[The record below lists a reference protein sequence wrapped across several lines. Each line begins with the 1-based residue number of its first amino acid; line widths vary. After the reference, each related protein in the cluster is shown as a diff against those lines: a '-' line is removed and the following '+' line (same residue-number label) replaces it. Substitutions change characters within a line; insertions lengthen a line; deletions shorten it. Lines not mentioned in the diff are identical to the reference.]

1 MRDFDDHIDGEF
13 DAITRALDAH
23 RPQTDPLALD
33 RIKLDARRRAAQ
45 RARSQL
51 SQKGLFMRSRV
62 FITSL
67 VAGGILMLGGGAAL
81 GVSGLSATRSAS
93 IAQYGTTP
101 STPTTPTN
109 VVTNVVTPGTT
120 TTTTGTTTQA
130 PTETTSTDETP
141 PTNENLGENAN
152 RRPAGAVQGAR
163 QVASNELPFTGY
175 LAIPILILGLA
186 MLAGGFALRRSQRR
200 LES

>member
-1 MRDFDDHIDGEF
+1 MSGIDGQDHGAFE
-13 DAITRALDAH
+13 DVAAALRGQRARLT
-23 RPQTDPLALD
+23 PMELD
-33 RIKLDARRRAAQ
+33 RIKLDARGRAAR

-62 FITSL
+62 FITAL

-81 GVSGLSATRSAS
+81 GVSGLTSTRSAS

-101 STPTTPTN
+101 TGTTTN
-109 VVTNVVTPGTT
+109 VVTNVVTPPVTT
-120 TTTTGTTTQA
+120 TQGTTTQA
-130 PTETTSTDETP
+130 PTTTEETP
-141 PTNENLGENAN
+141 PTNEELGENGSKKPEA
-152 RRPAGAVQGAR
+152 AVQGAK

-175 LAIPILILGLA
+175 LAIPILVLGLA

-200 LES
+200 LDS